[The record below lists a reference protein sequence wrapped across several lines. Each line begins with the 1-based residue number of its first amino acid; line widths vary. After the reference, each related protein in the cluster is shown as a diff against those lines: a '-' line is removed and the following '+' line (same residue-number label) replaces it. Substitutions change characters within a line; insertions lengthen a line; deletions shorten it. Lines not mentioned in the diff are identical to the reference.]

1 MKLSLV
7 RAKYPES
14 RNWKRAKG
22 SPTHAT
28 DRLSFPNFSVCLCF
42 FLSGFLLSF
51 SLSTFPS
58 PTLSPTSFQGVAHYT
73 LEREEG
79 ESGKD
84 CTSVRPG
91 MFRDEHPP
99 HFIVSH
105 RRFKGPRKLPR
116 ASQAHLTPP
125 ASHWHSLCKQSPH
138 FEFPIR
144 APHGAT
150 WLYVTEL
157 G

>member
-58 PTLSPTSFQGVAHYT
+58 PTLSPQAFKVSLITHWK
-73 LEREEG
+73 
-79 ESGKD
+79 GKMAKAVKIVL
-84 CTSVRPG
+84 SVRPG

-138 FEFPIR
+138 FEFPI
-144 APHGAT
+144 
-150 WLYVTEL
+150 
-157 G
+157 